1 MHIVRW
7 RPSRGLSPWRF
18 IGEPDEGRR
27 YSNIFDNPFLPAA
40 WQRLPELEKEWIP
53 AIEMF
58 EKEDRFVVKAEL
70 PGMKEEDV
78 DVSVTDDMLTIKGE
92 RKTENEVND
101 EDYYCCER
109 SYGSFFRSIGL
120 PSTVDAKKIEATF
133 EDGVLDISLPKAV
146 ETKPKKVK
154 VERKKKEKASK

>member
-1 MHIVRW
+1 MWEVGSIEYNKPKEVYMHIVRW
-7 RPSRGLSPWRF
+7 RPSRGLIPWRLT
-18 IGEPDEGRR
+18 GEPEEWRR
-27 YSNIFDNPFLPAA
+27 NIFDNPFLPAI
-40 WQRLPELEKEWIP
+40 WQRLPELEKEWLP

-58 EKEDRFVVKAEL
+58 EKEDKFVVKAEL

-92 RKTENEVND
+92 RTTENEVND

-109 SYGSFFRSIGL
+109 SYKAS
-120 PSTVDAKKIEATF
+120 F
-133 EDGVLDISLPKAV
+133 EDGILDISLPKAV

-154 VERKKKEKASK
+154 VERKKKEKTTK